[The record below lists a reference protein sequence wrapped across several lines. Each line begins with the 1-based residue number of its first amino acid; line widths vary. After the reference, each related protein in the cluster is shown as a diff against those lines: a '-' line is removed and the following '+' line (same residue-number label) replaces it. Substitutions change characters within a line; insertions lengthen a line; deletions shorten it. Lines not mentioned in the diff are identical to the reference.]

1 MAEEKVK
8 RFTYTARNNQGA
20 LVGGTI
26 ASEDETSAAK
36 RLQGMGLA
44 PLSIRSTTAGPK
56 GTKRNI
62 GRAKKV
68 KPKDLAILGS
78 QFATMLDAGLL
89 LVRTI
94 KSVTEQTTHPELKRV
109 LPLVQ
114 KGVEEGSPLSTALA
128 RYPNIFPGLMIG
140 MVAAGE
146 ESGHLSESMQTI
158 ADNYEKEAKLRSKV
172 FAALLYPGVVLG
184 IAGIMMIAMLL
195 FVVPRFT
202 AIFKTLGGTLPLP
215 TQILVLVSHIA
226 GFVVPALFVSSFF
239 FSTLW
244 RKYKE
249 DRRLRKI
256 IDPLKMKIP
265 IIGKFFQKIA
275 LARFARTF
283 ASLLSSGVPM
293 LKTLETVANT
303 AGSTVVSDALME
315 VRQAVH
321 DGKEI
326 APTLQKHKIFP
337 PLVIQ
342 MVSAGEETGT
352 IPKMLNKIADFY
364 ELEVDTASEAL
375 TSILEPVLIVVLAL
389 VVGSMVISLYLP
401 IFKVFTLIK

>member
-1 MAEEKVK
+1 MADEKVR
-8 RFTYTARNNQGA
+8 RFKYTARNNQGA

-26 ASEDETSAAK
+26 AAEDEASAAK

-44 PLSIRSTTAGPK
+44 PLSIRGTTAGPK
-56 GTKRNI
+56 GLKKNI

-68 KPKDLAILGS
+68 KAKDLSILGS

-109 LPLVQ
+109 LPLIQ
-114 KGVEEGSPLSTALA
+114 KSVEEGSPLSVSLA
-128 RYPNIFPGLMIG
+128 RYPIIFPGLMIG

-172 FAALLYPGVVLG
+172 FAALLYPAVVLG
-184 IAGIMMIAMLL
+184 IAAIMMVAMLL

-202 AIFKTLGGTLPLP
+202 AIFTNLGGELPLP
-215 TQILVLVSHIA
+215 TQILVSASKAA
-226 GFVVPALFVSSFF
+226 GFIVPILIVASFF
-239 FSTLW
+239 FSTIW

-249 DRRLRKI
+249 DHRLRKI

-293 LKTLETVANT
+293 LKTLEVVAST
-303 AGSTVVSDALME
+303 AGSTVVSDAILE

-326 APTLQKHKIFP
+326 APTLAKHVIFP

-342 MVSAGEETGT
+342 MISAGEETGT

-364 ELEVDTASEAL
+364 EVEVDTASDAL
-375 TSILEPVLIVVLAL
+375 TSILEPVLIVLLAL
-389 VVGSMVISLYLP
+389 VVGSMVIALYMP
-401 IFKVFTLIK
+401 IFQVFKLIK

>member
-1 MAEEKVK
+1 MAEEKIK
-8 RFTYTARNNQGA
+8 RFNYTARNNQGQ

-26 ASEDETSAAK
+26 ASDDEAGAAK

-44 PLSIRSTTAGPK
+44 PLSIRPTTGSGPT
-56 GTKRNI
+56 GKRNI
-62 GRAKKV
+62 GRAKRV
-68 KPKDLAILGS
+68 KAKDLAILGS
-78 QFATMLDAGLL
+78 QFSTMLDAGLL

-114 KGVEEGSPLSTALA
+114 KNVEEGNNLSSSMAK
-128 RYPNIFPGLMIG
+128 YPMIFPNLMIG

-146 ESGHLSESMQTI
+146 ESGHLSESMQQVAT
-158 ADNYEKEAKLRSKV
+158 NYEKEAKLRSKV
-172 FAALLYPGVVLG
+172 FSALLYPAVVLG
-184 IAGIMMIAMLL
+184 IAGIMLTAMLL

-215 TQILVLVSHIA
+215 TQMLVLFSHIA
-226 GFVVPALFVSSFF
+226 SFAIPIGIVFSFF
-239 FSTLW
+239 SSTLW
-244 RKYKE
+244 RKYKQ
-249 DRRLRKI
+249 DRRLRNV
-256 IDPLKMKIP
+256 IDPIKLKMP
-265 IIGKFFQKIA
+265 ILGKFFQKIA
-275 LARFARTF
+275 LARFSRTF
-283 ASLLSSGVPM
+283 ASLLTSGVPM
-293 LKTLETVANT
+293 LNAIEIVANT
-303 AGSTVVSDALME
+303 AGSTVISDALLE

-326 APTLQKHKIFP
+326 SPTLQKHYIFP

-364 ELEVDTASEAL
+364 EMEVDAASEAL
-375 TSILEPVLIVVLAL
+375 TSILEPVLIVFLAL
-389 VVGSMVISLYLP
+389 IVGSMVISLYLP

>member
-1 MAEEKVK
+1 MAEEKIK
-8 RFTYTARNNQGA
+8 RFNYTARNNQGQ

-26 ASEDETSAAK
+26 ASDDEAGAAK

-44 PLSIRSTTAGPK
+44 PLSIRPTTGSGPT
-56 GTKRNI
+56 GKRNI
-62 GRAKKV
+62 GRAKRV
-68 KPKDLAILGS
+68 KAKDLAILGS
-78 QFATMLDAGLL
+78 QFSTMLDAGLL

-114 KGVEEGSPLSTALA
+114 KNVEEGNNLSSSMAK
-128 RYPNIFPGLMIG
+128 YPMIFPNLMIG

-146 ESGHLSESMQTI
+146 ESGHLSESMQQVAT
-158 ADNYEKEAKLRSKV
+158 NYEKEAKLRSKV
-172 FAALLYPGVVLG
+172 FSALLYPAVVLG
-184 IAGIMMIAMLL
+184 IAGIMLTAMLL

-215 TQILVLVSHIA
+215 TQMLVLFSHIA
-226 GFVVPALFVSSFF
+226 SFASPIGIVFSFF
-239 FSTLW
+239 SSTLW
-244 RKYKE
+244 RKYKQ
-249 DRRLRKI
+249 DRRLRNV
-256 IDPLKMKIP
+256 IDPIKLKMP
-265 IIGKFFQKIA
+265 ILGKFFQKIA
-275 LARFARTF
+275 LARFSRTF
-283 ASLLSSGVPM
+283 ASLLTSGVPM
-293 LKTLETVANT
+293 LNAIEIVANT
-303 AGSTVVSDALME
+303 AGSTVISDALLE

-326 APTLQKHKIFP
+326 SPTLQKHYIFP

-364 ELEVDTASEAL
+364 EMEVDAASEAL
-375 TSILEPVLIVVLAL
+375 TSILEPVLIVFLAL
-389 VVGSMVISLYLP
+389 IVGSMVISLYLP